1 MASDPLFVSHILA
14 PGDVGGL
21 ERVVQGLALGHH
33 RRGLR
38 SEVISVIGPGDE
50 EHPFAV
56 PLREGGVPVHEVRLP
71 ARAVLRER
79 RTVRDLLR
87 RLSPDVLHCHGY
99 RPDLLHGTTAR
110 SLGIPTVTTEHG
122 SSKLG
127 GRTAFFEWLQ
137 VRFFRYAGAVVA
149 VSTPIAERLRGEGV
163 PAHLVH
169 TIPNGWVGGAD
180 FLSRDEARRQL
191 GLSPDERVV
200 AFVGR
205 LIPAKG
211 PDVFVEALLR
221 LDDPDVTAIVIGDG
235 AQLDGLRERVR
246 EVGVDDRFRFP
257 GSINPASPLFRAF
270 DLFVLSS
277 RTEGT
282 PIVLLEVM
290 SAGVPAVVTRVG
302 GVPDVVGPDG
312 AWVVPPEDPP
322 ALAAAIREA
331 LDDPAAREARVEAAR
346 ERLDSEFS
354 AERWLQRHEDLYR
367 SLRSARAGR

>member
-1 MASDPLFVSHILA
+1 
-14 PGDVGGL
+14 
-21 ERVVQGLALGHH
+21 
-33 RRGLR
+33 
-38 SEVISVIGPGDE
+38 
-50 EHPFAV
+50 
-56 PLREGGVPVHEVRLP
+56 
-71 ARAVLRER
+71 
-79 RTVRDLLR
+79 
-87 RLSPDVLHCHGY
+87 LSPDVLHCHGY

-235 AQLDGLRERVR
+235 AQLDGLQERVR